1 MWRKLL
7 TIGILLISLPAWSQQ
22 IPDFEV
28 TSSAVPESGWDGLL
42 DTAFMVDVLLT
53 LSVAALLGGALAY
66 HPKNTE
72 ITRASEGMN
81 SPRVFMLF
89 PVIGAIVG
97 MMVMK
102 YGLVV
107 GFVLFGL
114 GGIVRFRTAFRS
126 PSLTGRIIL
135 VTLIGL
141 ACGLHLLNVAVMATL
156 FSVVLIY
163 FLDAPMRYR
172 FVIRELPRER
182 LAEAIAAYREAID
195 KQGCRVLYE
204 KQNCRKSRVTFV
216 LKCKRG
222 SSCERLEKILETE
235 VDDTLA
241 GIISWRIA

>member
-7 TIGILLISLPAWSQQ
+7 TIGILLISLPAWPQQ
-22 IPDFEV
+22 VPDFEV
-28 TSSAVPESGWDGLL
+28 TQSVVPESGWEGLL
-42 DTAFMVDVLLT
+42 DTPFMVDVLMT
-53 LSVAALLGGALAY
+53 LSFSALLGGALAY

-97 MMVMK
+97 MMVLK

-141 ACGLHLLNVAVMATL
+141 ACGLHLMNIAVVATL

-163 FLDAPMRYR
+163 FLDMPMRYR
-172 FVIRELPRER
+172 IVVQDLPREH
-182 LAEAIAAYREAID
+182 LAEAIAAYREVID

-204 KQNCRKSRVTFV
+204 QQNCRKSRVTFV
-216 LKCKRG
+216 LKCNRV
-222 SSCERLEKILETE
+222 SSGARLEKILETE
-235 VDDTLA
+235 VDDALA
-241 GIISWRIA
+241 GVVSWRIA